1 MQIRR
6 ILWGILVDLYPRYLR
21 WRIGENCKISWKAHI
36 DKSINP
42 KGIHIG
48 DNTWVLSGAM
58 ILAHDHC
65 RSLKADTYIGK
76 NCVIGVRSIIMPGLI
91 IGDEVIIGGGSVVT
105 KKYSFELY
113 CCRKSCKNIKRE
125 CKCSKW
131 KNINELIN
139 EYYLFLSIEARD

>member
-21 WRIGENCKISWKAHI
+21 WRYGMDIGKNCRISWKAHL

-76 NCVIGVRSIIMPGLI
+76 NCVIGVRSIIMPGLS
-91 IGDEVIIGGGSVVT
+91 IGNQVVIGLREQVALLNNSRFVVIISCRSIIL
-105 KKYSFELY
+105 KPLIYS
-113 CCRKSCKNIKRE
+113 IKGN
-125 CKCSKW
+125 KIIAKTQVD
-131 KNINELIN
+131 K
-139 EYYLFLSIEARD
+139 